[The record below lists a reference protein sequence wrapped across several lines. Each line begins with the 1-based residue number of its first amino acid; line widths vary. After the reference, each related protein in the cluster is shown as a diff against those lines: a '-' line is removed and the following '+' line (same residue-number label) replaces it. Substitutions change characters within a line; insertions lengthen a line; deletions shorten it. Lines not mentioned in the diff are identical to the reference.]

1 MYDLSNYRREES
13 EITPA
18 QREFAR
24 QQKKHQQSCQKA
36 HTNRKKKKR
45 SKNGQ

>member
-1 MYDLSNYRREES
+1 MYELNNYRREEL

-18 QREFAR
+18 QRELTR
-24 QQKKHQQSCQKA
+24 QYKKQIQSCQKA
-36 HTNRKKKKR
+36 HTNRKKKSR